1 MAPEAIGR
9 FIDAAAA
16 AIREHAAHLTE
27 LDRAIGDGDHGIN
40 MQRGFD
46 ALAEA
51 RDEIC
56 GLPLPEALHK
66 IGMTL
71 VMKIGGAAGPLYGSL
86 FMAMGKVAP
95 ESLDGAAEAA
105 MVLQAGVNGVKK
117 RGKSEAGEKTMLDVL
132 VPVTEALEAAA
143 AEGAT
148 AEGATAEGG
157 TTEGGTTEGAGLDV
171 ALARVREAADKGLES
186 TRAMLATK
194 GRASF
199 LGERSLGH
207 IDPGA
212 RSSQILV
219 NCGCEIAAA
228 LSDSQAGPA

>member
-16 AIREHAAHLTE
+16 AIRAHAAHLTE
-27 LDRAIGDGDHGIN
+27 LDCAIGDGDHGIN

-86 FMAMGKVAP
+86 FMAMGKAAP

-143 AEGAT
+143 AEC
-148 AEGATAEGG
+148 ATAEGG
-157 TTEGGTTEGAGLDV
+157 TAEGGTTEGAGLDV

>member
-1 MAPEAIGR
+1 MAPEIMGR
-9 FIDAAAA
+9 FVDAAVV

-27 LDRAIGDGDHGIN
+27 LDRAVGDGDHGIN
-40 MQRGFD
+40 MRRGFD
-46 ALAEA
+46 AVAEV

-56 GLPLPEALHK
+56 GLPPPDALHK

-71 VMKIGGAAGPLYGSL
+71 VMKIGGAAGPLYGTL
-86 FMAMGKVAP
+86 FMAMGKAAPQSLGP
-95 ESLDGAAEAA
+95 ESLGGVAEAA
-105 MVLQAGVNGVKK
+105 MVVQAGVNGVKQ

-143 AEGAT
+143 AEGA
-148 AEGATAEGG
+148 
-157 TTEGGTTEGAGLDV
+157 GLDM
-171 ALARVREAADKGLES
+171 ALARVREAADQGLES

-199 LGERSLGH
+199 LGERSIGH
-207 IDPGA
+207 LDPGA

-219 NCGCEIAAA
+219 NCACDIAAA
-228 LSDSQAGPA
+228 PTDSQVEPA

>member
-1 MAPEAIGR
+1 MAPEVIGR
-9 FIDAAAA
+9 FIDAAAV

-46 ALAEA
+46 AVAEV

-56 GLPLPEALHK
+56 GLPLPDALHK

-71 VMKIGGAAGPLYGSL
+71 VMKVGGASGPLYGSF
-86 FMAMGKVAP
+86 FMAMGKAAP
-95 ESLDGAAEAA
+95 ESLSGVAEAA
-105 MVLQAGVNGVKK
+105 TALQAGVDGVKR

-143 AEGAT
+143 AEGV
-148 AEGATAEGG
+148 
-157 TTEGGTTEGAGLDV
+157 GLDMV
-171 ALARVREAADKGLES
+171 LAQLREAAGRGLDS

-199 LGERSLGH
+199 LGERSVGH

-219 NCGCEIAAA
+219 DCACDIAAA
-228 LSDSQAGPA
+228 LSDSQAAPA

>member
-1 MAPEAIGR
+1 MAPEIIGR
-9 FIDAAAA
+9 FVDAAVA

-27 LDRAIGDGDHGIN
+27 LDRAVGDGDHGIN
-40 MQRGFD
+40 MRRGFD
-46 ALAEA
+46 AVAEA

-56 GLPLPEALHK
+56 GLPPPDALHK

-71 VMKIGGAAGPLYGSL
+71 VMKIGGAAGPLYGTL
-86 FMAMGKVAP
+86 FMAMGKAAP
-95 ESLDGAAEAA
+95 ESPGGVAEAA
-105 MVLQAGVNGVKK
+105 MVLQAGVNGVKQ

-143 AEGAT
+143 AEGA
-148 AEGATAEGG
+148 GP
-157 TTEGGTTEGAGLDV
+157 DV
-171 ALARVREAADKGLES
+171 ALARVREAADQGLES

-199 LGERSLGH
+199 LGERSIGH

-219 NCGCEIAAA
+219 NCACDIAVAPT
-228 LSDSQAGPA
+228 DSQVEPA

>member
-1 MAPEAIGR
+1 MAPEVIGR
-9 FIDAAAA
+9 FIDAAAM

-46 ALAEA
+46 AVVEA

-56 GLPLPEALHK
+56 GLPLPGALHK

-71 VMKIGGAAGPLYGSL
+71 VMTVGGASGPLYGSL
-86 FMAMGKVAP
+86 FMAMGKAAP
-95 ESLDGAAEAA
+95 ESLSGVAEAA
-105 MVLQAGVNGVKK
+105 TALRAGVNGVER

-132 VPVTEALEAAA
+132 VPVTEALESAVIESAAL
-143 AEGAT
+143 GV
-148 AEGATAEGG
+148 
-157 TTEGGTTEGAGLDV
+157 L
-171 ALARVREAADKGLES
+171 LAQLREAADKGLES

-199 LGERSLGH
+199 LGERSIGH

-219 NCGCEIAAA
+219 NCVCDIAAA
-228 LSDSQAGPA
+228 LSDSQAEPA

>member
-16 AIREHAAHLTE
+16 AIRAHAAHLTE

-86 FMAMGKVAP
+86 FMAMGKAAP

-143 AEGAT
+143 AEC
-148 AEGATAEGG
+148 ATAEGG
-157 TTEGGTTEGAGLDV
+157 TAEGGTAEGGTTEGAGLDV

-199 LGERSLGH
+199 LGKRSLGH